1 MAICRYIYK
10 EENALRKKRLGSILI
25 SAALIVILAVFLINL
40 KEGSS
45 RAPADAVA
53 LSEIMISNKGSVPD
67 NLGGYPDYIELH
79 NGSSERADI
88 SGYGLSDSLLEG
100 AKYVFPAGTV
110 LEPGAYV
117 VVWCGGEAEDDMHA
131 PFKLSAGEEAVLFD
145 ASGRPL
151 DTAVLNSVDSGMVLR
166 REGEVWT
173 QAKPCP
179 GYPKTEEGM
188 AEYEASLKETEDMG
202 LYINEFMASNATTI
216 CDSFGSYSDWI
227 ELYNSTDTDMDIS
240 GFGISDNLSQPMKY
254 RFPDGTTIAA
264 KGYLVVFCSGNEG
277 MQNGE
282 LHAPFGLRSYGE
294 DVVIANRAGRIIDS
308 YSFKNQETDV
318 SMARVPDG
326 AGEFQSNSQ
335 PSPGYP
341 NTGAG
346 YSAFDAANRLPLGGV
361 YISEFGGSTGS
372 VASDWV
378 EIYNSTGS
386 AVSLGGY
393 GLSNNPKN
401 PAKWV
406 FPDISIEPGEYLL
419 LYATGSADKAQ
430 KKNLKLNFCIS
441 STGETLFFFDPNGKL
456 IDKLSAGRM
465 KSGQS
470 YGRDGSDNRYY
481 YADPTP
487 GAQNGKGYEGITQ
500 LPAFSVTPGIYDNAV
515 TVAITAGE
523 GETIRY
529 TTDCTTPNASSE
541 VYSGELSISKN
552 SVIRAAAFRDGYL
565 SGDVATATY
574 LFRSDG
580 VNHALPVVTLVTDPD
595 NLWNSKTGIYATGD
609 QFDPDAASYADT
621 LQSATYYQAKFATEE
636 QVDTI
641 WEKPAAFSL
650 FDDNGKQVFT
660 QNVGIRIAGS
670 FGRGRA
676 QKGFNVIARK
686 EYGKGSMEYPF
697 FENRPYTE
705 YKAVVLR
712 AGAQDQNRS
721 KIRDEL
727 ASGLL
732 EGTDINILYQAYRPT
747 VLYLNGEYWGV
758 YFMKE
763 KRNRFFVA
771 QHENTENNVD
781 LAIGKGFKQRSYGDN
796 SDWVSL
802 YEYATSHDLS
812 SAEAYAYVSERMD
825 VDSFRD
831 YMIAEIYNGNTD
843 TYNFQYYRLKGGKW
857 KFIFY
862 DFCWGFQSPGHET
875 LAFRMGKT
883 PADVCS
889 AKLFAAMLQNKGW
902 RDSFCR
908 RFGELLN
915 TAFAPERVSALI
927 EELYGY
933 VEPEIKR
940 EREKFNKDTF
950 MGVKQPN
957 TNLGTYEGFQSEISK
972 LKDFAQRRP
981 EELKRQLQ
989 SNLGLSDSYMK
1000 EVFG

>member
-1 MAICRYIYK
+1 M
-10 EENALRKKRLGSILI
+10 RKKRLGSILI

-45 RAPADAVA
+45 KAPADAVA

-79 NGSSERADI
+79 NGSTEKADI

-117 VVWCGGEAEDDMHA
+117 VVWCGGEAEDGMHA

-179 GYPKTEEGM
+179 GYPKTEAGM
-188 AEYEASLKETEDMG
+188 AEYEASLKETEDIG

-318 SMARVPDG
+318 SVARIPDG
-326 AGEFQSNSQ
+326 AGELQPNSQ

-378 EIYNSTGS
+378 ELHNSTGS
-386 AVSLGGY
+386 AVSLAGY
-393 GLSNNPKN
+393 GISNNPKN

-430 KKNLKLNFCIS
+430 KKNLKLNFNIS
-441 STGETLFFFDPNGKL
+441 STGEALFFFDPNGKL

-470 YGRDGSDNRYY
+470 YGRDGSDNRFY
-481 YADPTP
+481 YAEPTP

-565 SGDVATATY
+565 SGDVATATC

-580 VNHALPVVTLVTDPD
+580 VNHALPVVTLVTAPD

-621 LQSATYYQAKFATEE
+621 LKSATYYQAKFATEE

-650 FDDNGKQVFT
+650 FDDNGRQVFT

-697 FENRPYTE
+697 FQNRPYTE

-812 SAEAYAYVSERMD
+812 SADAYNYVAERMD

>member
-1 MAICRYIYK
+1 M
-10 EENALRKKRLGSILI
+10 RKRRLGSILI
-25 SAALIVILAVFLINL
+25 SVALIVILAVFLINL
-40 KEGSS
+40 REGSS
-45 RAPADAVA
+45 KAPADAVT

-79 NGSSERADI
+79 NGSTEKADI

-110 LEPGAYV
+110 LEPDAYV
-117 VVWCGGEAEDDMHA
+117 VVWCGGEAEDGMHA

-166 REGEVWT
+166 REGDTWI

-202 LYINEFMASNATTI
+202 LYINELMASNATTI

-318 SMARVPDG
+318 SMARIPDG

-386 AVSLGGY
+386 AVNLGGY
-393 GLSNNPKN
+393 GISNNPKN

-419 LYATGSADKAQ
+419 LYATGSSDKAQ

-441 STGETLFFFDPNGKL
+441 STGEALFFFDPNGKL

-465 KSGQS
+465 RSGQS
-470 YGRDGSDNRYY
+470 YGRDGSDNRFY
-481 YADPTP
+481 YAEPTP

-621 LQSATYYQAKFATEE
+621 LKSATYYQAKFATEE

-697 FENRPYTE
+697 FENRPYKE

-812 SAEAYAYVSERMD
+812 ASDAYNYVAERMD
-825 VDSFRD
+825 VDSFMD

-857 KFIFY
+857 RFIFY

-883 PADVCS
+883 PSDVCS

-972 LKDFAQRRP
+972 LKDFAQKRP
-981 EELKRQLQ
+981 EEIKRQLQ

>member
-1 MAICRYIYK
+1 M
-10 EENALRKKRLGSILI
+10 RKKRLGSILI

-117 VVWCGGEAEDDMHA
+117 VVWCGGEAEDGMHA

-179 GYPKTEEGM
+179 GYPKTEAGM
-188 AEYEASLKETEDMG
+188 AEYEASLKETEDIG

-318 SMARVPDG
+318 SMARIPDG
-326 AGEFQSNSQ
+326 AGELQSNSQ

-386 AVSLGGY
+386 AVSLAGY
-393 GLSNNPKN
+393 GISNNPKN

-441 STGETLFFFDPNGKL
+441 STGEALFFFDPNGKL

-465 KSGQS
+465 RSGQS
-470 YGRDGSDNRYY
+470 YGRDGSDNRFY
-481 YADPTP
+481 YAEPTP

-621 LQSATYYQAKFATEE
+621 LKSATYYQAKFATEE

-812 SAEAYAYVSERMD
+812 SADAYNYVAERMD

-862 DFCWGFQSPGHET
+862 DFCWGFQNPGHET

-883 PADVCS
+883 PSDVCS

-915 TAFAPERVSALI
+915 TAFAPERVTALI

-972 LKDFAQRRP
+972 LKEFAQKRP
-981 EELKRQLQ
+981 EEIKRQLQ

>member
-1 MAICRYIYK
+1 M
-10 EENALRKKRLGSILI
+10 RKKRLGSILI

-79 NGSSERADI
+79 NGSTERADI

-117 VVWCGGEAEDDMHA
+117 VVWCSGDAEDGMHA

-188 AEYEASLKETEDMG
+188 AEYEKSLKETEDMG

-318 SMARVPDG
+318 SMARIPDG

-372 VASDWV
+372 VATDWV
-378 EIYNSTGS
+378 ELHNSTGS
-386 AVSLGGY
+386 AVSLAGY

-430 KKNLKLNFCIS
+430 KKNLKLNFNIS
-441 STGETLFFFDPNGKL
+441 STGEALFFFDPNGKL

-465 KSGQS
+465 RSGQS
-470 YGRDGSDNRYY
+470 YGRDGSDNRFY
-481 YADPTP
+481 YAEPTP

-609 QFDPDAASYADT
+609 KFDPDAASYADT
-621 LQSATYYQAKFATEE
+621 LKSATYYQAKFATEE

-781 LAIGKGFKQRSYGDN
+781 LAIGKGFKQRTYGDN
-796 SDWVSL
+796 SDWVNL
-802 YEYATSHDLS
+802 YEYATTHDLS
-812 SAEAYAYVSERMD
+812 ASDAYNYVAERMD

-883 PADVCS
+883 PSDVCS

>member
-1 MAICRYIYK
+1 M
-10 EENALRKKRLGSILI
+10 RKKRLGSILI

-40 KEGSS
+40 KEGSLN
-45 RAPADAVA
+45 APADAVTF
-53 LSEIMISNKGSVPD
+53 SEIMISNKGSVPD

-188 AEYEASLKETEDMG
+188 AEYEKSLKETEDIG

-318 SMARVPDG
+318 SMARIPDG

-378 EIYNSTGS
+378 ELHNSTGS
-386 AVSLGGY
+386 AVSLAGY

-441 STGETLFFFDPNGKL
+441 STGEALFFFDPNGKL

-465 KSGQS
+465 RSGQS
-470 YGRDGSDNRYY
+470 YGRDGSDNRFY
-481 YADPTP
+481 YAEPTP

-621 LQSATYYQAKFATEE
+621 LKSATYYQAKFATEE

-812 SAEAYAYVSERMD
+812 SADAYNYVAERMD

-883 PADVCS
+883 PSDVCS

-972 LKDFAQRRP
+972 LKEFAQKRP
-981 EELKRQLQ
+981 EEIKRQLQ

>member
-1 MAICRYIYK
+1 M
-10 EENALRKKRLGSILI
+10 RKKRLGSILI

-79 NGSSERADI
+79 NGSSEKADI

-110 LEPGAYV
+110 LEPDAYV
-117 VVWCGGEAEDDMHA
+117 VVWCGGEAEDGMHA

-179 GYPKTEEGM
+179 GYPKTEAGM

-318 SMARVPDG
+318 SMARIPDG

-372 VASDWV
+372 VATDWV
-378 EIYNSTGS
+378 ELHNSTGS
-386 AVSLGGY
+386 AVSLAGY

-441 STGETLFFFDPNGKL
+441 STGEALFFFDPNGKL

-465 KSGQS
+465 RSGQS
-470 YGRDGSDNRYY
+470 YGRDGSDNRFY
-481 YADPTP
+481 YAEPTP

-621 LQSATYYQAKFATEE
+621 LKSATYYQAKFATEE

-883 PADVCS
+883 PSDVCS

-908 RFGELLN
+908 RFAELLN

>member
-1 MAICRYIYK
+1 M
-10 EENALRKKRLGSILI
+10 RKRRLGSILI

-45 RAPADAVA
+45 RAPADAIA

-79 NGSSERADI
+79 NGSTEKADI

-110 LEPGAYV
+110 LEPDAYV
-117 VVWCGGEAEDDMHA
+117 VVWCGGEAEDGMHA

-188 AEYEASLKETEDMG
+188 AEYEASLKETEDIG

-318 SMARVPDG
+318 SMARIPDG

-386 AVSLGGY
+386 AVSLAGY
-393 GLSNNPKN
+393 GISNNPKN

-441 STGETLFFFDPNGKL
+441 STGEALFFFDPNGKL

-470 YGRDGSDNRYY
+470 YGRDGSDNRFY
-481 YADPTP
+481 YAEPTP

-802 YEYATSHDLS
+802 YEYATTHDLS
-812 SAEAYAYVSERMD
+812 ASDAYNYVAERMD

-883 PADVCS
+883 PSDVCS

-915 TAFAPERVSALI
+915 TAFAPERVTALI

-972 LKDFAQRRP
+972 LKDFAQKRP

>member
-1 MAICRYIYK
+1 M
-10 EENALRKKRLGSILI
+10 RKRRLGSILI

-45 RAPADAVA
+45 RAPADAVT

-79 NGSSERADI
+79 NGSTEKADI

-117 VVWCGGEAEDDMHA
+117 VVWCGGEAEDGMHA

-202 LYINEFMASNATTI
+202 LYINEFMASNATTL
-216 CDSFGSYSDWI
+216 CDSFGNYSDWI

-318 SMARVPDG
+318 SMARIPDG

-386 AVSLGGY
+386 AVNLAGY
-393 GLSNNPKN
+393 GISNNPKN

-441 STGETLFFFDPNGKL
+441 STGEALFFFDPNGKL

-465 KSGQS
+465 RSGQS
-470 YGRDGSDNRYY
+470 YGRDGSDNRFY
-481 YADPTP
+481 YAEPTP

-541 VYSGELSISKN
+541 VYSGELSLSKN

-621 LQSATYYQAKFATEE
+621 LKSATYYQAKFATEE

-697 FENRPYTE
+697 FDNRPYTE

-812 SAEAYAYVSERMD
+812 SADAYNYVAERMD

-927 EELYGY
+927 DELYGY

-972 LKDFAQRRP
+972 LKDFAQKRP
-981 EELKRQLQ
+981 EEIKRQLQ

>member
-1 MAICRYIYK
+1 M
-10 EENALRKKRLGSILI
+10 RKKRLGSILI

-79 NGSSERADI
+79 NGSTERADI

-110 LEPGAYV
+110 LEPDAYV
-117 VVWCGGEAEDDMHA
+117 VVWCGGEAEDGMHA

-188 AEYEASLKETEDMG
+188 AEYEASLKETEDIG

-254 RFPDGTTIAA
+254 RFPDGSTIAA

-318 SMARVPDG
+318 SMARIPDG

-386 AVSLGGY
+386 AVNLGGY
-393 GLSNNPKN
+393 GISNNPKN

-441 STGETLFFFDPNGKL
+441 STGEALFFFDPNGKL

-470 YGRDGSDNRYY
+470 YGRDGSDNRFY
-481 YADPTP
+481 YAEPTP

-621 LQSATYYQAKFATEE
+621 LKSATYYQAKFATEE

-650 FDDNGKQVFT
+650 FDDNGRQVFT

-697 FENRPYTE
+697 FENRPYKE

-758 YFMKE
+758 YFLKE

-781 LAIGKGFKQRSYGDN
+781 LAIGKGFKQRTYGDN

-812 SAEAYAYVSERMD
+812 ASDAYNYVAERMD

-883 PADVCS
+883 PSDVCS
-889 AKLFAAMLQNKGW
+889 AKLFAAMFQNKGW

-908 RFGELLN
+908 RFAELLN

-972 LKDFAQRRP
+972 LKDFAQKRP

>member
-1 MAICRYIYK
+1 M
-10 EENALRKKRLGSILI
+10 RKKRLGSILI
-25 SAALIVILAVFLINL
+25 SVALMVILAVFLINL
-40 KEGSS
+40 REGSS
-45 RAPADAVA
+45 KAPADAVT

-117 VVWCGGEAEDDMHA
+117 VVWCGGEAEDGMHA

-188 AEYEASLKETEDMG
+188 AEYEKSLKETEDIG

-318 SMARVPDG
+318 SMARIPDG
-326 AGEFQSNSQ
+326 AGELQSNSQ

-378 EIYNSTGS
+378 ELYNSTGS
-386 AVSLGGY
+386 AVSLAGY
-393 GLSNNPKN
+393 GISNNPKN

-441 STGETLFFFDPNGKL
+441 STGEALFFFDPNGKL

-465 KSGQS
+465 RSGQS

-621 LQSATYYQAKFATEE
+621 LKSATYYQAKFATEE

-883 PADVCS
+883 PSDVCS

>member
-1 MAICRYIYK
+1 M
-10 EENALRKKRLGSILI
+10 RKRRLGSILI

-79 NGSSERADI
+79 NGSTEKADI

-110 LEPGAYV
+110 LEPDAYV
-117 VVWCGGEAEDDMHA
+117 VVWCGGEAEDGMHA

-166 REGEVWT
+166 REGDTWI

-179 GYPKTEEGM
+179 GYPKTEAGM

-264 KGYLVVFCSGNEG
+264 RGYLVVFCSGNEG

-318 SMARVPDG
+318 SMARIPDG

-378 EIYNSTGS
+378 ELHNSTGS
-386 AVSLGGY
+386 AVSLAGY

-441 STGETLFFFDPNGKL
+441 STGEALFFFDPNGKL

-470 YGRDGSDNRYY
+470 YGRDGSDNRFY
-481 YADPTP
+481 YAEPTP

-697 FENRPYTE
+697 FENRPYKE

-781 LAIGKGFKQRSYGDN
+781 LAIGKGFKQRTYGDN

-812 SAEAYAYVSERMD
+812 SSDAYNYVAERMD

-883 PADVCS
+883 PSDVCS

>member
-1 MAICRYIYK
+1 M
-10 EENALRKKRLGSILI
+10 RKRRLGSILI

-79 NGSSERADI
+79 NGSKEKADI

-117 VVWCGGEAEDDMHA
+117 VVWCGGEAEDGMHA

-179 GYPKTEEGM
+179 GYPKTEAGM
-188 AEYEASLKETEDMG
+188 AEYEASLKETEDIG

-318 SMARVPDG
+318 SMARIPDG
-326 AGEFQSNSQ
+326 AGELQSNSQ

-386 AVSLGGY
+386 AVSLAGY

-430 KKNLKLNFCIS
+430 KKNLKLNFNIS
-441 STGETLFFFDPNGKL
+441 STGEALFFFDPNGKL

-465 KSGQS
+465 RSGQS
-470 YGRDGSDNRYY
+470 YGRDGSDNRFY
-481 YADPTP
+481 YAEPTP

-552 SVIRAAAFRDGYL
+552 SVIRTAAFRDGYL

-609 QFDPDAASYADT
+609 KFDPDAASYADT
-621 LQSATYYQAKFATEE
+621 LKSATYYQAKFATEE

-812 SAEAYAYVSERMD
+812 SADAYNYVAERMD

-862 DFCWGFQSPGHET
+862 DFCWGFQNPGHET

-883 PADVCS
+883 PSDVCS

-915 TAFAPERVSALI
+915 TAFAPERVTALI

>member
-1 MAICRYIYK
+1 M
-10 EENALRKKRLGSILI
+10 RKRRLGSILI

-79 NGSSERADI
+79 NGSTERADI

-117 VVWCGGEAEDDMHA
+117 VVWCGGEAEDGMHA

-188 AEYEASLKETEDMG
+188 AEYEKSLKETEDIG
-202 LYINEFMASNATTI
+202 LYINEFMASNATTL

-240 GFGISDNLSQPMKY
+240 GFGISDNLSQPVKY

-318 SMARVPDG
+318 SMARIPDG
-326 AGEFQSNSQ
+326 AGEFQPNSQ

-378 EIYNSTGS
+378 ELHNSTGS
-386 AVSLGGY
+386 AVNLAGY

-441 STGETLFFFDPNGKL
+441 STGEALFFFDPNGKL

-465 KSGQS
+465 RSSQS
-470 YGRDGSDNRYY
+470 YGRDGSDNRFY
-481 YADPTP
+481 YAEPTP

-529 TTDCTTPNASSE
+529 TTDCTTPNASSQ

-609 QFDPDAASYADT
+609 KFDPDAASYADT

-697 FENRPYTE
+697 FQNRPYTE

-883 PADVCS
+883 PSDVCS

-927 EELYGY
+927 DELYGY

-940 EREKFNKDTF
+940 EREKFNKDIF

-972 LKDFAQRRP
+972 LKDFAQKRP
-981 EELKRQLQ
+981 EEIKRQLQ

>member
-1 MAICRYIYK
+1 M
-10 EENALRKKRLGSILI
+10 RKRRLGSILI
-25 SAALIVILAVFLINL
+25 SVALIVILAVFLINL
-40 KEGSS
+40 REGSS
-45 RAPADAVA
+45 KAPADAVT

-117 VVWCGGEAEDDMHA
+117 VVWCGGEAEDGMHA

-318 SMARVPDG
+318 SMARIPDG

-372 VASDWV
+372 VATDWV
-378 EIYNSTGS
+378 ELHNSTGS
-386 AVSLGGY
+386 AVSLAGY

-441 STGETLFFFDPNGKL
+441 STGEALFFFDPNGKL

-465 KSGQS
+465 RSGQS
-470 YGRDGSDNRYY
+470 YGRDGSDNRFY
-481 YADPTP
+481 YAEPTP

-621 LQSATYYQAKFATEE
+621 LKSATYYQAKFATEE

-758 YFMKE
+758 YFLKE

-802 YEYATSHDLS
+802 YEYATTHDLS
-812 SAEAYAYVSERMD
+812 SAEAYNYVAERMD

-857 KFIFY
+857 RFIFY

-883 PADVCS
+883 PSDVCS

-972 LKDFAQRRP
+972 LKDFAQKRP
-981 EELKRQLQ
+981 EEIKRQLQ

>member
-1 MAICRYIYK
+1 M
-10 EENALRKKRLGSILI
+10 RKKRLGSILI

-79 NGSSERADI
+79 NGSTEKADI

-110 LEPGAYV
+110 LEPDAYV
-117 VVWCGGEAEDDMHA
+117 VVWCGGEAEDGMHA

-179 GYPKTEEGM
+179 GYPKTEAGM

-318 SMARVPDG
+318 SMARIPDG

-372 VASDWV
+372 VATDWV
-378 EIYNSTGS
+378 ELHNSTGS
-386 AVSLGGY
+386 AVSLAGY

-441 STGETLFFFDPNGKL
+441 STGEALFFFDPNGKL

-487 GAQNGKGYEGITQ
+487 GAQNGKGHEGITQ

-621 LQSATYYQAKFATEE
+621 LKSATYYQAKFATEE

-650 FDDNGKQVFT
+650 FDDNGRQVFT

-883 PADVCS
+883 PSDVCS

-908 RFGELLN
+908 RFAELLN

-927 EELYGY
+927 DQLYGY

-972 LKDFAQRRP
+972 LKDFAQKRP

>member
-1 MAICRYIYK
+1 M
-10 EENALRKKRLGSILI
+10 RKKRLGSILI

-79 NGSSERADI
+79 NGSTERADI

-117 VVWCGGEAEDDMHA
+117 VVWCGGEAEDGMHA

-188 AEYEASLKETEDMG
+188 AEYEASLKETEDIG

-318 SMARVPDG
+318 SMARIPDG

-378 EIYNSTGS
+378 ELHNSTGS
-386 AVSLGGY
+386 AVSLAGY

-430 KKNLKLNFCIS
+430 KKNLKLNFNIS
-441 STGETLFFFDPNGKL
+441 STGEALFFFDPNGKL

-470 YGRDGSDNRYY
+470 YGRDGSDNRFY
-481 YADPTP
+481 YAEPTP

-621 LQSATYYQAKFATEE
+621 LKSATYYQAKFATEE

-883 PADVCS
+883 PSDVCS

-972 LKDFAQRRP
+972 LKDFAQKRP
-981 EELKRQLQ
+981 EEIKRQLQ

>member
-1 MAICRYIYK
+1 MAICRYILK
-10 EENALRKKRLGSILI
+10 EENELRKKRLGSILI

-45 RAPADAVA
+45 KAPADAVA

-79 NGSSERADI
+79 NGSTEKADI

-110 LEPGAYV
+110 MEPDAYV
-117 VVWCGGEAEDDMHA
+117 VVWCGGEAEDGMHA

-179 GYPKTEEGM
+179 GYPKTEAGM
-188 AEYEASLKETEDMG
+188 AEYEASLKETEDIG

-318 SMARVPDG
+318 SVARIPDG
-326 AGEFQSNSQ
+326 AGELQPNSQ

-378 EIYNSTGS
+378 ELHNSTGS
-386 AVSLGGY
+386 AVSLAGY
-393 GLSNNPKN
+393 GISNNPKN

-430 KKNLKLNFCIS
+430 KKNLKLNFNIS
-441 STGETLFFFDPNGKL
+441 STGEALFFFDPNGKL

-470 YGRDGSDNRYY
+470 YGRDGSDNRFY
-481 YADPTP
+481 YAEPTP

-580 VNHALPVVTLVTDPD
+580 VNHALPVVTLVTAPD

-621 LQSATYYQAKFATEE
+621 LKSATYYQAKFATEE

-758 YFMKE
+758 YFLKE

-771 QHENTENNVD
+771 QHENTEKNVD

-812 SAEAYAYVSERMD
+812 ASDAYNYVAERMD

-883 PADVCS
+883 PSDVCS

-915 TAFAPERVSALI
+915 TAFTPERVSALI

-972 LKDFAQRRP
+972 LKEFAQKRP
-981 EELKRQLQ
+981 EEIKRQLQ

>member
-1 MAICRYIYK
+1 M
-10 EENALRKKRLGSILI
+10 RKRRLGSILI

-45 RAPADAVA
+45 KAPADAVA

-79 NGSSERADI
+79 NGSTEKADI

-110 LEPGAYV
+110 MEPDAYV
-117 VVWCGGEAEDDMHA
+117 VVWCGGEAEDGMHA

-188 AEYEASLKETEDMG
+188 AEYESSLKETEDMG

-372 VASDWV
+372 VATDWV
-378 EIYNSTGS
+378 ELHNSTGS
-386 AVSLGGY
+386 AVSLAGY

-441 STGETLFFFDPNGKL
+441 STGEALFFFDPNGKL

-465 KSGQS
+465 RSGQS
-470 YGRDGSDNRYY
+470 YGRDGSDNRFY
-481 YADPTP
+481 YAEPTP

-621 LQSATYYQAKFATEE
+621 LKSATYYQAKFATEE

-650 FDDNGKQVFT
+650 FDDNGRQVFT

-697 FENRPYTE
+697 FENRPYKE

-796 SDWVSL
+796 SDWVNL

-812 SAEAYAYVSERMD
+812 ASDAYNYVAERMD

-883 PADVCS
+883 PSDVCS

>member
-1 MAICRYIYK
+1 
-10 EENALRKKRLGSILI
+10 LRKKRLGSILI

-79 NGSSERADI
+79 NGSTEKADI

-188 AEYEASLKETEDMG
+188 AEYEKSLKETEDIG

-318 SMARVPDG
+318 SMARIPDG

-378 EIYNSTGS
+378 ELHNSTGS
-386 AVSLGGY
+386 AVSLAGY

-441 STGETLFFFDPNGKL
+441 STGEALFFFDPNGKL

-465 KSGQS
+465 RSGQS
-470 YGRDGSDNRYY
+470 YGRDGSDNRFY
-481 YADPTP
+481 YAEPTP

-883 PADVCS
+883 PSDVCS

>member
-1 MAICRYIYK
+1 M
-10 EENALRKKRLGSILI
+10 RKRRLGSILI

-79 NGSSERADI
+79 NGSTEKADI

-110 LEPGAYV
+110 LEPDAYV
-117 VVWCGGEAEDDMHA
+117 VVWCGGEAEDGMHA

-188 AEYEASLKETEDMG
+188 AEYEKSLKETEDMG

-318 SMARVPDG
+318 SMARIPDG

-346 YSAFDAANRLPLGGV
+346 YSVFDAANRLPLGGV

-372 VASDWV
+372 VATDWV
-378 EIYNSTGS
+378 ELHNSTGS
-386 AVSLGGY
+386 AVSLAGY

-430 KKNLKLNFCIS
+430 KKNLKLNFNIS
-441 STGETLFFFDPNGKL
+441 STGEALFFFDPNGKL

-465 KSGQS
+465 RSGQS
-470 YGRDGSDNRYY
+470 YGRDGSDNRFY
-481 YADPTP
+481 YAEPTP

-552 SVIRAAAFRDGYL
+552 SVIRTAAFRDGYL

-609 QFDPDAASYADT
+609 KFDPDAASYADT
-621 LQSATYYQAKFATEE
+621 LKSATYYQAKFATEE

-697 FENRPYTE
+697 FENRPYKE

-883 PADVCS
+883 PSDVCS

-908 RFGELLN
+908 RFAELLN

-972 LKDFAQRRP
+972 LKDFAQKRP
-981 EELKRQLQ
+981 EEIKRQLQ

>member
-1 MAICRYIYK
+1 M
-10 EENALRKKRLGSILI
+10 RKKRLGSILI
-25 SAALIVILAVFLINL
+25 SAALMVILAVFLINL

-117 VVWCGGEAEDDMHA
+117 VVWCGGEAEDGMHA

-179 GYPKTEEGM
+179 GYPKTEAGM
-188 AEYEASLKETEDMG
+188 AEYEASLKETEDIG

-318 SMARVPDG
+318 SMARIPDG
-326 AGEFQSNSQ
+326 AGELQSNSQ

-386 AVSLGGY
+386 AVSLAGY

-441 STGETLFFFDPNGKL
+441 STGEALFFFDPNGKL

-465 KSGQS
+465 RSGQS
-470 YGRDGSDNRYY
+470 YGRDGSDNRFY
-481 YADPTP
+481 YAEPTP

-621 LQSATYYQAKFATEE
+621 LKSATYYQAKFATEE

-812 SAEAYAYVSERMD
+812 SADAYNYVAERMD

-862 DFCWGFQSPGHET
+862 DFCWGFQNPGHET

-883 PADVCS
+883 PSDVCS

-927 EELYGY
+927 DELYGY

-972 LKDFAQRRP
+972 LKEFAQKRP
-981 EELKRQLQ
+981 EEIKRQLQ

>member
-1 MAICRYIYK
+1 M
-10 EENALRKKRLGSILI
+10 RKKRLGSILI

-79 NGSSERADI
+79 NGSTEKADI

-117 VVWCGGEAEDDMHA
+117 VVWCGGEAEDGMHA

-179 GYPKTEEGM
+179 GYPKTEAGM
-188 AEYEASLKETEDMG
+188 AEYEASLKETEDIG

-318 SMARVPDG
+318 SMARIPDG
-326 AGEFQSNSQ
+326 AGELQSNSQ

-386 AVSLGGY
+386 AVSLAGY

-441 STGETLFFFDPNGKL
+441 STGEALFFFDPNGKL

-465 KSGQS
+465 RSGQS
-470 YGRDGSDNRYY
+470 YGRDGSDNRFY
-481 YADPTP
+481 YAEPTP

-621 LQSATYYQAKFATEE
+621 LKSATYYQAKFATEE

-697 FENRPYTE
+697 FENRPYKE

-812 SAEAYAYVSERMD
+812 ASDAYNYVAERMD

-883 PADVCS
+883 PSDVCS

-927 EELYGY
+927 DELYGY

>member
-1 MAICRYIYK
+1 M
-10 EENALRKKRLGSILI
+10 KKRRLGSILI

-79 NGSSERADI
+79 NGSTEKADI

-110 LEPGAYV
+110 MEPDAYV
-117 VVWCGGEAEDDMHA
+117 VVWCGGEAEDGMHA

-179 GYPKTEEGM
+179 GYPKTEAGM
-188 AEYEASLKETEDMG
+188 AEYEASLKETEDIG

-318 SMARVPDG
+318 SMARMPDG
-326 AGEFQSNSQ
+326 TGELQSNSQ

-346 YSAFDAANRLPLGGV
+346 YSAFDAANRLPLWGV

-386 AVSLGGY
+386 AVSLAGY

-430 KKNLKLNFCIS
+430 KKNLKLNFNIS
-441 STGETLFFFDPNGKL
+441 STGETLFFFDPGGKL

-465 KSGQS
+465 RSGQS
-470 YGRDGSDNRYY
+470 YGRDGSDNRFY
-481 YADPTP
+481 YAEPTP

-621 LQSATYYQAKFATEE
+621 LKSATYYQAKFATEE

-781 LAIGKGFKQRSYGDN
+781 LAIGKGFKQRTYGDN

-883 PADVCS
+883 PSDVCS

-908 RFGELLN
+908 RFAELLN

-972 LKDFAQRRP
+972 LKDFAQKRP

>member
-1 MAICRYIYK
+1 M
-10 EENALRKKRLGSILI
+10 RKKRLGSILI

-79 NGSSERADI
+79 NGSTEKADI

-117 VVWCGGEAEDDMHA
+117 VVWCGGEAEDGMHA

-188 AEYEASLKETEDMG
+188 AEYEKSLKETEDIG

-318 SMARVPDG
+318 SMARIPDG

-372 VASDWV
+372 VATDWV
-378 EIYNSTGS
+378 ELHNSTGS
-386 AVSLGGY
+386 AVSLAGY

-441 STGETLFFFDPNGKL
+441 STGEALFFFDPNGKL

-470 YGRDGSDNRYY
+470 YGRDGSDNRFY
-481 YADPTP
+481 YAEPTP

-529 TTDCTTPNASSE
+529 TTDCTTPNASSQ

-621 LQSATYYQAKFATEE
+621 LKSATYYQAKFATEE

-812 SAEAYAYVSERMD
+812 ASDAYNYVAERMD
-825 VDSFRD
+825 VDSFMD

-883 PADVCS
+883 PSDVCS

-902 RDSFCR
+902 RDRFCR

-972 LKDFAQRRP
+972 LKDFAQKRP
-981 EELKRQLQ
+981 EEIKRQLQ

>member
-1 MAICRYIYK
+1 MAICRYILK
-10 EENALRKKRLGSILI
+10 EENELRKKRLGSILI

-79 NGSSERADI
+79 NGSTEKADI

-117 VVWCGGEAEDDMHA
+117 VVWCSGDAEDGMHA

-188 AEYEASLKETEDMG
+188 AEYEKSLKETEDIG

-254 RFPDGTTIAA
+254 RFPDGSTIAA

-318 SMARVPDG
+318 SVARIPDG

-378 EIYNSTGS
+378 ELHNSTGS
-386 AVSLGGY
+386 AVSLAGY

-441 STGETLFFFDPNGKL
+441 STGEALFFFDPNGKL

-470 YGRDGSDNRYY
+470 YGRDGSDNRFY
-481 YADPTP
+481 YAEPTP

-883 PADVCS
+883 PSDVCS

-908 RFGELLN
+908 RFAELLN

>member
-1 MAICRYIYK
+1 M
-10 EENALRKKRLGSILI
+10 RKRRLGSILI

-79 NGSSERADI
+79 NGSTEKADI

-166 REGEVWT
+166 REGDTWI

-179 GYPKTEEGM
+179 GYPKTEAGM

-264 KGYLVVFCSGNEG
+264 RGYLVVFCSGNEG

-318 SMARVPDG
+318 SMARIPDG
-326 AGEFQSNSQ
+326 TGELQPNSQ

-386 AVSLGGY
+386 AVSLAGY

-430 KKNLKLNFCIS
+430 KKNLKLNFNIS

-465 KSGQS
+465 RSGQS
-470 YGRDGSDNRYY
+470 YGRDGSDNRFY
-481 YADPTP
+481 YAEPTP

-697 FENRPYTE
+697 FENRPYKE

-758 YFMKE
+758 YFLKE

-781 LAIGKGFKQRSYGDN
+781 LAIGKGFKQRTYGDN

-802 YEYATSHDLS
+802 YEYATTHDLS

-862 DFCWGFQSPGHET
+862 DFCWGFQSPGHDT

-883 PADVCS
+883 PSDVCS
-889 AKLFAAMLQNKGW
+889 AKLLAAMLQNKGW

-972 LKDFAQRRP
+972 LKDFAQKRP

>member
-1 MAICRYIYK
+1 M
-10 EENALRKKRLGSILI
+10 RKKRLGSILI

-79 NGSSERADI
+79 NGSTEKADI

-117 VVWCGGEAEDDMHA
+117 VVWCGGEAEDGMHA

-179 GYPKTEEGM
+179 GYPKTEAGM
-188 AEYEASLKETEDMG
+188 AEYEASLKETEDIG

-318 SMARVPDG
+318 SMARIPDG

-378 EIYNSTGS
+378 ELYNSTGS
-386 AVSLGGY
+386 AVNLAGY
-393 GLSNNPKN
+393 GISNNPKN

-441 STGETLFFFDPNGKL
+441 STGEALFFFDPNGKL

-465 KSGQS
+465 RSGQS
-470 YGRDGSDNRYY
+470 YGRDGSDNRFY
-481 YADPTP
+481 YAEPTP

-541 VYSGELSISKN
+541 LYSGELSISKN

-621 LQSATYYQAKFATEE
+621 LKSATYYQAKFATEE

-802 YEYATSHDLS
+802 YEYATTHDLS
-812 SAEAYAYVSERMD
+812 ASDAYNYVAERMD

-883 PADVCS
+883 PSDVCS

-908 RFGELLN
+908 RFGELLS

-972 LKDFAQRRP
+972 LKEFAQKRP
-981 EELKRQLQ
+981 EEIKRQLQ

>member
-1 MAICRYIYK
+1 M
-10 EENALRKKRLGSILI
+10 RKKRLGSILI

-117 VVWCGGEAEDDMHA
+117 VVWCGGEAEDGMHA

-179 GYPKTEEGM
+179 GYPKTEAGM
-188 AEYEASLKETEDMG
+188 AEYEASLKETEDIG

-318 SMARVPDG
+318 SMARIPDG
-326 AGEFQSNSQ
+326 AGELQSNSQ

-386 AVSLGGY
+386 AVSLAGY

-419 LYATGSADKAQ
+419 LYATGSSDKAQ

-441 STGETLFFFDPNGKL
+441 STGEALFFFDPNGKL

-465 KSGQS
+465 RSGQS
-470 YGRDGSDNRYY
+470 YGRDGSDNRFY
-481 YADPTP
+481 YAEPTP

-621 LQSATYYQAKFATEE
+621 LKSATYYQAKFATEE

-812 SAEAYAYVSERMD
+812 SADAYNYVAERMD

-862 DFCWGFQSPGHET
+862 DFCWGFQNPGHET

-883 PADVCS
+883 PSDVCS

-915 TAFAPERVSALI
+915 TAFAPERVTALI

-972 LKDFAQRRP
+972 LKEFAQKRP
-981 EELKRQLQ
+981 EEIKRQLQ

>member
-1 MAICRYIYK
+1 M
-10 EENALRKKRLGSILI
+10 RKKRLGSILI

-117 VVWCGGEAEDDMHA
+117 VVWCGGEAEDGMHA

-188 AEYEASLKETEDMG
+188 AEYEASLKETEDIG

-318 SMARVPDG
+318 SMARIPDG

-372 VASDWV
+372 VATDWV
-378 EIYNSTGS
+378 ELHNSTGS
-386 AVSLGGY
+386 AVSLAGY

-441 STGETLFFFDPNGKL
+441 STGEALFFFDPNGKL

-465 KSGQS
+465 RSGQS
-470 YGRDGSDNRYY
+470 YGRDGSDNRFY
-481 YADPTP
+481 YAEPTP

-609 QFDPDAASYADT
+609 KFDPDAASYADT

-697 FENRPYTE
+697 FQNRPYTE

-883 PADVCS
+883 PSDVCS

-908 RFGELLN
+908 RFAELLN

-972 LKDFAQRRP
+972 LKDFAQKRP

>member
-1 MAICRYIYK
+1 MAICRYILK
-10 EENALRKKRLGSILI
+10 EENELRKKRLGSILI

-45 RAPADAVA
+45 KAPADAVA

-79 NGSSERADI
+79 NGSTEKADI

-110 LEPGAYV
+110 MEPDAYV
-117 VVWCGGEAEDDMHA
+117 VVWCGGEAEDGMHA

-179 GYPKTEEGM
+179 GYPKTEAGM
-188 AEYEASLKETEDMG
+188 AEYEASLKETEDIG

-318 SMARVPDG
+318 SVARIPDG
-326 AGEFQSNSQ
+326 AGELQPNSQ

-378 EIYNSTGS
+378 ELHNSTGS
-386 AVSLGGY
+386 AVSLAGY
-393 GLSNNPKN
+393 GISNNPKN

-430 KKNLKLNFCIS
+430 KKNLKLNFNIS
-441 STGETLFFFDPNGKL
+441 STGEALFFFDPNGKL

-470 YGRDGSDNRYY
+470 YGRDGSDNRFY
-481 YADPTP
+481 YAEPTP

-580 VNHALPVVTLVTDPD
+580 VNHALPVVTLVTAPD

-621 LQSATYYQAKFATEE
+621 LKSATYYQAKFATEE

-650 FDDNGKQVFT
+650 FDDNGRQVFT

-697 FENRPYTE
+697 FQNRPYTE

-812 SAEAYAYVSERMD
+812 SADAYNYVAERMD

-989 SNLGLSDSYMK
+989 SNLGLSDS
-1000 EVFG
+1000 

>member
-1 MAICRYIYK
+1 MAICRYILK
-10 EENALRKKRLGSILI
+10 EENELRKKRLGSILI

-45 RAPADAVA
+45 KAPADAVA

-79 NGSSERADI
+79 NGSTEKADI

-110 LEPGAYV
+110 MEPDAYV
-117 VVWCGGEAEDDMHA
+117 VVWCGGEAEDGMHA

-179 GYPKTEEGM
+179 GYPKTEAGM
-188 AEYEASLKETEDMG
+188 AEYEASLKETEDIG

-318 SMARVPDG
+318 SVARIPDG
-326 AGEFQSNSQ
+326 AGELQPNSQ

-378 EIYNSTGS
+378 ELHNSTGS
-386 AVSLGGY
+386 AVSLAGY

-441 STGETLFFFDPNGKL
+441 STGEALFFFDPNGKL

-470 YGRDGSDNRYY
+470 YGRDGSDNRFY
-481 YADPTP
+481 YAEPTP

-697 FENRPYTE
+697 FENRPYKE

-781 LAIGKGFKQRSYGDN
+781 LAIGKGFKQRTYGDN

-883 PADVCS
+883 PSDVCS

-972 LKDFAQRRP
+972 LKDFAQKRP
-981 EELKRQLQ
+981 EEIKRQLQ

>member
-1 MAICRYIYK
+1 M
-10 EENALRKKRLGSILI
+10 RKKRLGSILI
-25 SAALIVILAVFLINL
+25 SAALMVILAVFLINL

-117 VVWCGGEAEDDMHA
+117 VVWCGGEAEDGMHA

-179 GYPKTEEGM
+179 GYPKTEAGM
-188 AEYEASLKETEDMG
+188 AEYEASLKETEDIG

-318 SMARVPDG
+318 SMARIPDG
-326 AGEFQSNSQ
+326 AGELQSNSQ

-378 EIYNSTGS
+378 ELHNSTGS
-386 AVSLGGY
+386 AVSLAGY

-441 STGETLFFFDPNGKL
+441 STGEALFFFDPNGKL

-470 YGRDGSDNRYY
+470 YGRDGSDNRFY
-481 YADPTP
+481 YAEPTP

-621 LQSATYYQAKFATEE
+621 LKSATYYQAKFATEE

-697 FENRPYTE
+697 FQNRPYTE

-883 PADVCS
+883 PSDVCS

-927 EELYGY
+927 DELYGY

>member
-1 MAICRYIYK
+1 M
-10 EENALRKKRLGSILI
+10 RKKRLGSILI

-79 NGSSERADI
+79 NGSTEKADI

-117 VVWCGGEAEDDMHA
+117 VVWCSGDAEDGMHA

-188 AEYEASLKETEDMG
+188 AEYEKSLKETEDMG

-318 SMARVPDG
+318 SMARIPDG

-378 EIYNSTGS
+378 ELHNSTGS
-386 AVSLGGY
+386 AVSLAGY
-393 GLSNNPKN
+393 GISNNPKN

-430 KKNLKLNFCIS
+430 KKNLKLNFNIS

-465 KSGQS
+465 RSGQS
-470 YGRDGSDNRYY
+470 YGRDGSDNRFY
-481 YADPTP
+481 YAEPTP

-621 LQSATYYQAKFATEE
+621 LKSATYYQAKFATEE

-697 FENRPYTE
+697 FQNRPYTE

-812 SAEAYAYVSERMD
+812 ASDAYNYVAERMD

-883 PADVCS
+883 PSDVCS

-972 LKDFAQRRP
+972 LKDFAQKRP
-981 EELKRQLQ
+981 EEIKRQLQ

>member
-1 MAICRYIYK
+1 M
-10 EENALRKKRLGSILI
+10 KKRRLGSILI
-25 SAALIVILAVFLINL
+25 SAALMVILAVFLINL
-40 KEGSS
+40 REGSS
-45 RAPADAVA
+45 KAPADAVT

-79 NGSSERADI
+79 NGSSEKADI

-117 VVWCGGEAEDDMHA
+117 VVWCGGEAEDGMHA
-131 PFKLSAGEEAVLFD
+131 HFKLSAGEEAVLFD

-188 AEYEASLKETEDMG
+188 AEYEKSLKETEDIG

-318 SMARVPDG
+318 SMARIPDG
-326 AGEFQSNSQ
+326 TGEFQSNSQ

-346 YSAFDAANRLPLGGV
+346 YSAFDAANRLPLSGV

-372 VASDWV
+372 VATDWV
-378 EIYNSTGS
+378 ELHNSTGS
-386 AVSLGGY
+386 AVSLAGY
-393 GLSNNPKN
+393 GISNNPKN

-430 KKNLKLNFCIS
+430 KKNLKLNFNIS

-465 KSGQS
+465 RSGQS

-621 LQSATYYQAKFATEE
+621 LKSATYYQAKFATEE

-697 FENRPYTE
+697 FENRPYKE

-781 LAIGKGFKQRSYGDN
+781 LAIGKGFKQRTYGDN

-883 PADVCS
+883 PSDVCS

-972 LKDFAQRRP
+972 LKDFAQKRP

>member
-1 MAICRYIYK
+1 M
-10 EENALRKKRLGSILI
+10 RKKRLGSILI

-67 NLGGYPDYIELH
+67 NLGDYPDYIELH
-79 NGSSERADI
+79 NGSTEKADI

-110 LEPGAYV
+110 LEPDAYV
-117 VVWCGGEAEDDMHA
+117 VVWCGGEAEDGMHA

-179 GYPKTEEGM
+179 GYPKTEAGM
-188 AEYEASLKETEDMG
+188 AEYEASLKETEDIG

-277 MQNGE
+277 IQNGE

-318 SMARVPDG
+318 SVARIPDG
-326 AGEFQSNSQ
+326 AGELQSNSQ

-372 VASDWV
+372 VATDWV
-378 EIYNSTGS
+378 ELHNSTGS
-386 AVSLGGY
+386 AVSLAGY

-441 STGETLFFFDPNGKL
+441 STGEALFFFDPNGKL

-465 KSGQS
+465 RSGQS
-470 YGRDGSDNRYY
+470 YGRDGSDNRFY
-481 YADPTP
+481 YAEPTP

-580 VNHALPVVTLVTDPD
+580 VNHALPVVTLVTAPD

-812 SAEAYAYVSERMD
+812 SADAYNYVAERMD

-908 RFGELLN
+908 RFAELLN
-915 TAFAPERVSALI
+915 TAFAPERVTALI

-972 LKDFAQRRP
+972 LKDFAQKRP

>member
-1 MAICRYIYK
+1 M
-10 EENALRKKRLGSILI
+10 RKKRLGSILI

-79 NGSSERADI
+79 NGSTEKADI

-117 VVWCGGEAEDDMHA
+117 VVWCGGEAEDGMHA

-179 GYPKTEEGM
+179 GYPKTEAGM

-318 SMARVPDG
+318 SVARIPDG
-326 AGEFQSNSQ
+326 AGELQPNSQ

-378 EIYNSTGS
+378 ELHNSTGS
-386 AVSLGGY
+386 AVSLAGY
-393 GLSNNPKN
+393 GISNNPKN

-441 STGETLFFFDPNGKL
+441 STGEALFFFDPNGKL

-470 YGRDGSDNRYY
+470 YGRDGSDNRFY
-481 YADPTP
+481 YAEPTP

-621 LQSATYYQAKFATEE
+621 LKSATYYQAKFATEE

-883 PADVCS
+883 PSDVCS

>member
-1 MAICRYIYK
+1 M
-10 EENALRKKRLGSILI
+10 RKKRLGSILI

-79 NGSSERADI
+79 NGSSEKADI

-166 REGEVWT
+166 REGDTWT

-188 AEYEASLKETEDMG
+188 AEYEKSLKETEDIG

-254 RFPDGTTIAA
+254 RFPDGTKIAA
-264 KGYLVVFCSGNEG
+264 RGYLVVFCSGNEG

-318 SMARVPDG
+318 SMARIPDG
-326 AGEFQSNSQ
+326 TGELQSNSQ

-378 EIYNSTGS
+378 ELHNSTGS
-386 AVSLGGY
+386 AVSLAGY

-430 KKNLKLNFCIS
+430 KKNLKLNFNIS

-465 KSGQS
+465 RSGQS

-500 LPAFSVTPGIYDNAV
+500 LPAFSVTPGIYDNTV

-609 QFDPDAASYADT
+609 KFDPDAASYADT

-650 FDDNGKQVFT
+650 FDDNGKQAFT

-697 FENRPYTE
+697 FDNRPYTE

-812 SAEAYAYVSERMD
+812 ASDAYNYVAERMD

-883 PADVCS
+883 PSDVCS

-915 TAFAPERVSALI
+915 TAFAPERVTALI

-940 EREKFNKDTF
+940 EREKFNKETF
-950 MGVKQPN
+950 MGVKQPA
-957 TNLGTYEGFQSEISK
+957 TNLGSYEGFQSEISK
-972 LKDFAQRRP
+972 LKDFAQKRP

>member
-1 MAICRYIYK
+1 M
-10 EENALRKKRLGSILI
+10 RKKRLGSILI

-79 NGSSERADI
+79 NGSTEKADI

-188 AEYEASLKETEDMG
+188 AEYEKSLKETEDIG

-318 SMARVPDG
+318 SMARIPDG

-378 EIYNSTGS
+378 ELHNSTGS
-386 AVSLGGY
+386 AVSLAGY

-441 STGETLFFFDPNGKL
+441 STGEALFFFDPNGKL

-465 KSGQS
+465 RSGQS
-470 YGRDGSDNRYY
+470 YGRDGSDNRFY
-481 YADPTP
+481 YAEPTP

-883 PADVCS
+883 PSDVCS

-972 LKDFAQRRP
+972 LKDFAQKRP

>member
-1 MAICRYIYK
+1 
-10 EENALRKKRLGSILI
+10 LRKRRLGSILI

-40 KEGSS
+40 KEGSLN
-45 RAPADAVA
+45 APADAVTF
-53 LSEIMISNKGSVPD
+53 SEIMISNKGSVPD

-79 NGSSERADI
+79 NGSTERADI

-179 GYPKTEEGM
+179 GYPKTEAGM

-318 SMARVPDG
+318 SVARIPDG
-326 AGEFQSNSQ
+326 AGELQPNSQ

-378 EIYNSTGS
+378 ELHNSTGS
-386 AVSLGGY
+386 AVSLAGY
-393 GLSNNPKN
+393 GISNNPKN

-419 LYATGSADKAQ
+419 LYATGSSDKAQ

-441 STGETLFFFDPNGKL
+441 STGEALFFFDPNGKL

-470 YGRDGSDNRYY
+470 YGRDGSDNRFY
-481 YADPTP
+481 YAEPTP

-621 LQSATYYQAKFATEE
+621 LKSATYYQAKFATEE

-781 LAIGKGFKQRSYGDN
+781 LAIGKGFKQRTYGDN

-883 PADVCS
+883 PSDVCS

-927 EELYGY
+927 DQLYGY